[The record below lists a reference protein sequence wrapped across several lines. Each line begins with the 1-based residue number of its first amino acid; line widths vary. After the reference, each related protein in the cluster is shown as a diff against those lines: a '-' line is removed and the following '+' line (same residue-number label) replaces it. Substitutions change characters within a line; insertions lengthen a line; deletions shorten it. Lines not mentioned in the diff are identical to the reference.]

1 VLAELEVPDAFVL
14 NDRFFVVME
23 GSPGL
28 QQGCA
33 DCARPSATQAP
44 AAWLIDAHSGDRAEL
59 TWRDEPT
66 TMNADEQSLLVS
78 DGRMSVLNNVV
89 RGSGESPTVSELFL
103 PLVIDGRDGTI
114 RPLVVPD
121 DASPDVPVMQA
132 GTGRIWVGTTPDPS
146 RIGLAYSDDGGA
158 TWTDAPLPAPL
169 RSASFDVDHFA
180 SYGDQELSIAAEG
193 DRVAIVDSWGSPKA
207 VARDMY
213 ISADAGSSWSTVT
226 VANPGINGSHVYVLA
241 DQRLLLVQSNDPYTV
256 QLVVSTGSD
265 WTKLEPD
272 AQASEVSAGTWL
284 SVNRAGIVARY
295 YPNSIFGDGSIGGMP
310 DAPSM
315 RYQFSDDLTSWQ
327 TIAVLDD

>member
-1 VLAELEVPDAFVL
+1 
-14 NDRFFVVME
+14 
-23 GSPGL
+23 
-28 QQGCA
+28 
-33 DCARPSATQAP
+33 
-44 AAWLIDAHSGDRAEL
+44 
-59 TWRDEPT
+59 
-66 TMNADEQSLLVS
+66 
-78 DGRMSVLNNVV
+78 
-89 RGSGESPTVSELFL
+89 
-103 PLVIDGRDGTI
+103 
-114 RPLVVPD
+114 
-121 DASPDVPVMQA
+121 
-132 GTGRIWVGTTPDPS
+132 
-146 RIGLAYSDDGGA
+146 
-158 TWTDAPLPAPL
+158 
-169 RSASFDVDHFA
+169 
-180 SYGDQELSIAAEG
+180 
-193 DRVAIVDSWGSPKA
+193 
-207 VARDMY
+207 MY